1 MSNPQTADWSKRARE
16 VERLVAG
23 GHHKQALQEA
33 GSVLEGL
40 LKDLYRRT
48 IDNVAPAEQKQ
59 ILAKLEEVGKGK
71 PVGDLTL
78 GQIVG
83 LFRESDFFRLAER
96 ALGRKLPHISTAN
109 FNAFIDIRN
118 RAVHKG
124 EQINAKESQFF
135 AAQLALFLDEIG
147 LGESSQLTHSKPGQ
161 TRLRPWVEVVS
172 VHPDV
177 LSDNFSEDIFALDLG
192 PLADGSGSVPAVYR
206 DPEHFFRV
214 SFLTKGLRSLLEDVL
229 SRLTGGTG
237 NRVLK
242 LLTPFGGGKS
252 HTLASLFYAARNRTA
267 LDVLPEAQGLPR
279 PANVRTAVFDG
290 GFFDATKGKEI
301 PGEKF
306 RAQTM
311 WGWIAWS
318 LGKQAGY
325 EIMRKQDEARVA
337 PGADEIKEL
346 LSRGPNLILL
356 DEVLQYLIS
365 AGGIK
370 VHQTTLR
377 DETMNF
383 LDRLTRA
390 VGNSSDTALVF
401 SLQSSKRE
409 SLEYVNLLQTVDH
422 LAARKDQL
430 REPVEG
436 NEILSVIQRR
446 LLARI
451 PTSDDAAPASNAYQE
466 IVTQMKRGYA
476 KGAAEERQ
484 ADEEGIALRD
494 RMRAAYPFHP
504 ALIDVMR
511 EQWAAIPDFQRTR
524 GALRFLA
531 ACLRATKREERSR
544 AVLGP
549 GDVPVYDSE
558 VRLAFFKEVGQ
569 QADFQAVLEHDLIGA
584 NARARRIDDRRTKES
599 PSETGKRAAFRLA
612 TAILMY
618 SFGGRKRDGSNG
630 TESLP
635 PGITEADLLSV
646 CVGPDLDSTTAL
658 ACLKEL
664 KEQCL
669 YLHFDGAR
677 YCFKKDPNVTLLIE
691 QESDAVGRDERQVEE
706 RIKEMLEARIT
717 GRNAVIWKLKSG
729 DIPDKEPYFL
739 VAYMPL
745 SFGSQGT
752 SGRETGA
759 KEIFETHGTGP
770 RTYRN
775 GIGLVVPAAEQ
786 IEILRRS
793 VRYLLAIEHVREKS
807 KQLNLT
813 DEQKAQLKEREHT
826 EAAAAESALL
836 KLYSE
841 IWLPKVTT
849 DGIVIDVVAAGG
861 RPLQTTLNEKKQA
874 RIHDRVMELLV
885 DLQRR
890 VFSTT
895 FPNKIV
901 ELFKLGEGTPPT
913 LGIRTS
919 EIVDGFYSF
928 LGFPR
933 LLQSAAI
940 KKAIARGIQE
950 RFFGYYS
957 GATPQ
962 IGSDGKYQVPI
973 ARVRFGASVA
983 DDEIDLE
990 TGFLMMPQAIPIAA
1004 PEPAGVTVGV
1014 GGDGQVPNVEPGFI
1028 PTPAEPP
1035 PAGAPGSPTSVT
1047 SAIQKSVEIAFS
1059 ADRNQLFSAW
1069 NAIANLADLAG
1080 KVNVTVRAESA
1091 AGFEPGKLQ
1100 NGVLEPL
1107 RESDLIE

>member
-1 MSNPQTADWSKRARE
+1 MTVTQGVIK
-16 VERLVAG
+16 
-23 GHHKQALQEA
+23 
-33 GSVLEGL
+33 
-40 LKDLYRRT
+40 
-48 IDNVAPAEQKQ
+48 
-59 ILAKLEEVGKGK
+59 
-71 PVGDLTL
+71 
-78 GQIVG
+78 
-83 LFRESDFFRLAER
+83 
-96 ALGRKLPHISTAN
+96 
-109 FNAFIDIRN
+109 
-118 RAVHKG
+118 
-124 EQINAKESQFF
+124 
-135 AAQLALFLDEIG
+135 
-147 LGESSQLTHSKPGQ
+147 
-161 TRLRPWVEVVS
+161 PWVQVAQ

-177 LSDNFSEDIFALDLG
+177 DSPSFSEDIFALDLG
-192 PLADGSGSVPAVYR
+192 PLADGSKSVPAVYR

-214 SFLTKGLRSLLEDVL
+214 SYLTKGLRSLLEDAL

-252 HTLASLFYAARNRTA
+252 HTLASLFYAARNRKA
-267 LDVLPEAQGLPR
+267 LDVLREAQSLPR
-279 PANVRTAVFDG
+279 PSNVRTAVFDG
-290 GFFDATKGKEI
+290 GFFDATKGKDI
-301 PGEKF
+301 PGEKL
-306 RAQTM
+306 RVQTM
-311 WGWIAWS
+311 WGWIALS
-318 LGKQAGY
+318 LGGKKGY
-325 EIMRKQDEARVA
+325 EILRQQDEARVA

-346 LSRGPNLILL
+346 LAQGPNLILL

-383 LDRLTRA
+383 LDRLIRA
-390 VGNSSDTALVF
+390 VGNTQESALVF

-409 SLEYVNLLQTVDH
+409 SLDYVNLLQTIDH

-451 PTSDDAAPASNAYQE
+451 PTPDEAAPAANAYQQ
-466 IVTQMKRGYA
+466 IITQMRRGYA

-484 ADEEGIALRD
+484 ADEEGLALRE
-494 RMRAAYPFHP
+494 RIRAAYPFHP

-549 GDVPVYDSE
+549 GDVPIYDAE

-569 QADFQAVLEHDLIGA
+569 QADFQAVLERDFIGA
-584 NARARRIDDRRTKES
+584 NASAKRIDDRRSKES

-618 SFGGRKRDGSNG
+618 SFGGRKRDGANG
-630 TESLP
+630 TELLP
-635 PGITEADLLSV
+635 PGITEPELLSV

-669 YLHFDGAR
+669 YLHFDGVR

-691 QESDAVGRDERQVEE
+691 QEADAVGRNERQVEE
-706 RIKEMLEARIT
+706 RVKEMLEARIT
-717 GRNAVIWKLKSG
+717 GRNAVVWKQKSSE
-729 DIPDKEPYFL
+729 IPDKEPCFL

-745 SFGSQGT
+745 DFGTQAS
-752 SGRETGA
+752 SGREAAA
-759 KEIFETHGTGP
+759 KEIFEYCGTTP
-770 RTYRN
+770 RKYRN
-775 GIGLVVPAAEQ
+775 GLGLAVPASDQ

-793 VRYLLAIEHVREKS
+793 VRYLIAIDHVREKP
-807 KQLNLT
+807 KQHNLT
-813 DEQKAQLKEREHT
+813 DEQKEQLRERERT

-836 KLYSE
+836 KLYGE
-841 IWLPKVTT
+841 VWLPKVTS

-874 RIHDRVMELLV
+874 RVHDRVMELLV
-885 DLQRR
+885 DMQRR
-890 VFSTT
+890 VFQTT
-895 FPNKIV
+895 VPSKII
-901 ELFKLGEGTPPT
+901 ELFKLGEGAPPT
-913 LGIRTS
+913 LGIKTADV
-919 EIVDGFYSF
+919 VDGFYSF

-933 LLQSAAI
+933 LAATDAL
-940 KKAIARGIQE
+940 KKAITKGVKDKL
-950 RFFGYYS
+950 FGYYS
-957 GATPQ
+957 GPTPP
-962 IGSDGKYQVPI
+962 IGADGKYPVPVT
-973 ARVRFGASVA
+973 RVRFDAVVSE
-983 DDEIDLE
+983 DEIDLD
-990 TGFLMMPQAIPIAA
+990 TGFLMMPQALPVSAA
-1004 PEPAGVTVGV
+1004 VPVTGVVESAGSGAAISGSDSSVG
-1014 GGDGQVPNVEPGFI
+1014 P
-1028 PTPAEPP
+1028 
-1035 PAGAPGSPTSVT
+1035 APGISGPSGTGPSPAPTVQRT
-1047 SAIQKSVEIAFS
+1047 VEVSFS
-1059 ADRNQLFSAW
+1059 ADRNQLFTAW

-1080 KVNVTVRAESA
+1080 KVNLTVRADSA
-1091 AGFEPGKLQ
+1091 QGFDRTKLQ

-1107 RESDLIE
+1107 KESNLIE